1 MRRPVDAERIRR
13 LMRELGHEAEADV
26 RLYFTGGATAVLFGW
41 RPSTIDVDI
50 KLEPDTDR
58 LLRALPRIKDKLQIN
73 IELASPDQF
82 IPELPGWHER
92 SAFIAREGR
101 LSFYHYD
108 FYAQALSKIQ
118 RGHAQDRLD
127 VREMLD
133 RGMVDPL
140 ELRRRFEEIE
150 PRLYRYP
157 AIDPAAFRR
166 ALDQAL
172 QEEGLSGGEP
182 ANQES

>member
-13 LMRELGHEAEADV
+13 FMQELGDEAEKDV

-41 RPSTIDVDI
+41 RQSTVDVDV
-50 KLEPDTDR
+50 KLEPESDR
-58 LLRALPRIKDKLQIN
+58 LFRALPRIKEKLEIN

-82 IPELPGWHER
+82 IPELPGWQER

-108 FYAQALSKIQ
+108 FYAQALAKIQ
-118 RGHAQDRLD
+118 RGHSQDRLD
-127 VREMLD
+127 VRNMIE
-133 RGMVDPL
+133 RGLIDPE

-166 ALDQAL
+166 AVESAL
-172 QEEGLSGGEP
+172 QSAE
-182 ANQES
+182 

>member
-13 LMRELGHEAEADV
+13 FMRELGGEAERDV
-26 RLYFTGGATAVLFGW
+26 RLYFTGGDTAVLLGW
-41 RPSTIDVDI
+41 RPSTIDVDV
-50 KLEPDTDR
+50 KLEPETDR
-58 LLRALPRIKDKLQIN
+58 LFRALPRIKEKLELN

-82 IPELPGWHER
+82 IPEIPGWQDR

-118 RGHAQDRLD
+118 RGHAQDRSD
-127 VREMLD
+127 VRQMMERGLVD
-133 RGMVDPL
+133 RH

-150 PRLYRYP
+150 PYLYRYP
-157 AIDPAAFRR
+157 AIDPVAFRR
-166 ALDQAL
+166 AL
-172 QEEGLSGGEP
+172 EELLG
-182 ANQES
+182 